1 MAETCPT
8 TGIER
13 LLLSTDG
20 SEYSE
25 GAVREAITLAK
36 RCSSKLTIV
45 SVIETN
51 PQFEAL
57 APEVVEKSEKAMR
70 KHLEAVQKRAVLEGV
85 DCGIIVHRGE
95 DTYQYI
101 VDEAVRNKSSMIV
114 MGKRGRT
121 GIKRL
126 MMGSVAARVIGHSP
140 CNVLVVPHEAR
151 VEFKN
156 IVLAVDGSR
165 YSAAAAIEAIN
176 TAKRNKS
183 MLIIVAVVLSESIP
197 PMDIA
202 FSQTQRDLVADK
214 ELKESE
220 ENVKAVK
227 AAAQKEGVS
236 VTGLILGGTPYEAIV
251 DIAKEKNADLIVLG
265 SHGKTGL
272 EKLLMGSVAE
282 RVIVLSTCAVLVV
295 KTV

>member
-1 MAETCPT
+1 MAEFCPT
-8 TGIER
+8 SGIER
-13 LLLSTDG
+13 LLLSTEG

-25 GAVREAITLAK
+25 GAVREAIRLAK
-36 RCSSKLTIV
+36 RCSSKLSIV

-57 APEVVEKSEKAMR
+57 APEVIEKAEKTIR
-70 KHLEAVQKRAVLEGV
+70 EYLETAKKKAAQEGV

-95 DTYQYI
+95 DTYKYI
-101 VDEAVRNKSSMIV
+101 VDEAARDKSSMIV

-121 GIKRL
+121 GITRL
-126 MMGSVAARVIGHSP
+126 MMGSVTARVIGHAP
-140 CNVLVVPHEAR
+140 CSVLVVPHEAR
-151 VEFKN
+151 IEFKN

-165 YSAAAAIEAIN
+165 FGAAAASEAIS

-183 MLIIVAVVLSESIP
+183 ALTVVSVVSSQAVS

-214 ELKESE
+214 ELKEAE
-220 ENVKAVK
+220 ENVRAIKETARN
-227 AAAQKEGVS
+227 EGVA
-236 VTGLILGGTPYEAIV
+236 VEGFILGGVPYEAIV
-251 DIAKEKNADLIVLG
+251 DMAKEKNADLIVLG

-282 RVIVLSTCAVLVV
+282 RVVVLSSCAVLVV